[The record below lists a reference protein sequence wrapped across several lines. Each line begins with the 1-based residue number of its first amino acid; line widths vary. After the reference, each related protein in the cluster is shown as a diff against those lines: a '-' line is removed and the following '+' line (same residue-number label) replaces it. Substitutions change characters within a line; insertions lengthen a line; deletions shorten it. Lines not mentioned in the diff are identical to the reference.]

1 MASEVVEYYS
11 SKDKAWELTTFADAV
26 IENGTMKKY
35 KVGSRNGWISDSSKL
50 RPATDRNA
58 EDRRDRAFAQQGLGK
73 LMST

>member
-1 MASEVVEYYS
+1 VASEVVEYYS
-11 SKDKAWELTTFADAV
+11 AKDKAWELTTICETV
-26 IENGTMKKY
+26 IENGKMKKY